1 MMRLPPISTRTDTLL
16 PYTTLFR
23 SVSIDTNRSTQ
34 RLVSRNK
41 RTNGVLQN
49 YFCIERLVSRNAT
62 GMFYVP
68 KTFLAA
74 AAAPLILVSPAF
86 GQNTEQPGRYALS
99 GPRYTDFADLVL
111 AAPLIVHAVT
121 VSVVRI
127 KGEAAAG
134 GRTEGRRGRKACVR
148 TRKT

>member
-49 YFCIERLVSRNAT
+49 YFCIARLVSRNAT

-74 AAAPLILVSPAF
+74 AAAPLILVSPAC
-86 GQNTEQPGRYALS
+86 GHTTEQQGRYALS
-99 GPRYTDFADLVL
+99 GPPYSAFADPVL
-111 AAPLIVHAVT
+111 APPLS
-121 VSVVRI
+121 VS
-127 KGEAAAG
+127 G
-134 GRTEGRRGRKACVR
+134 
-148 TRKT
+148 